1 MKNYRR
7 KPDNIAFLQAD
18 YEMGLKSKQKIA
30 IEYQISTVT
39 LWRYAKNGEWIY
51 RKNMTKV
58 MDEVSKASVK
68 RLMEMRSDI
77 LEEHALTLSLLREE
91 IMVTEDMKELK
102 RLSSRLD
109 AVLEC
114 IKAERLCFGLPSEIQ
129 QQVNHQK

>member
-1 MKNYRR
+1 MDKGKSTRSGV
-7 KPDNIAFLQAD
+7 DNLALLRCD
-18 YEMGLKSKQKIA
+18 YESGLSSKRKIA
-30 IEYQISTVT
+30 ENHNVSSVS
-39 LWRYAKNGEWIY
+39 LWRYAKAGGWEY
-51 RKNMTKV
+51 GKKRDQV
-58 MDEVSKASVK
+58 MEEVSEASMN
-68 RLMEMRSDI
+68 RLMSMRSDV

-129 QQVNHQK
+129 SAA